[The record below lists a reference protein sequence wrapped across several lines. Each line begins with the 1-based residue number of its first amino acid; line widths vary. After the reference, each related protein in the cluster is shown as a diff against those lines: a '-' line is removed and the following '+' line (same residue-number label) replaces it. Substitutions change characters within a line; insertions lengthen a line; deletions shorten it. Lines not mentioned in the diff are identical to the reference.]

1 MKANYQGNN
10 TSGRILLHHLF
21 YSFRLIQS
29 DSMPKIA
36 VKPSSL
42 GIYEILKKRK
52 KVSWML
58 LSG

>member
-10 TSGRILLHHLF
+10 TSGRLHHLF

-42 GIYEILKKRK
+42 VWAFMKY
-52 KVSWML
+52 
-58 LSG
+58 